1 MTKENPLPSAATHFV
16 RVEGLKKRF
25 GDFVALNGVSFD
37 VDDGSTLAL
46 LGPSGCGKTT
56 MLRCIAGLETAEEG
70 FIEIGGKVVFD
81 SSAGVNLM
89 PEQRE
94 LGIVFQ
100 SYAVWPHMTV
110 AENVGFPL
118 KVRRTPKAEI
128 RERVTRILQL
138 VGLGDWYDRPATQ
151 LSGGQQQRVALAR
164 ALVHEPRLVLFDEAL
179 SNLDAQL
186 REQMR
191 MELKILQDRLNFTA
205 IYVTHDQAEAF
216 ALAEHVVV
224 MNRGHIETAGLP
236 REVFH
241 RPQTPFVARF
251 LGLNV
256 HSGTVLSVG
265 ETPGVANHEPLDAD
279 DVYAEIRLPD
289 GDTLWGRVGQD
300 TPPTPGEAVLV
311 CLRREHLGLSAP
323 SAGATTAAAALGG
336 RNGFVGT
343 IRASSF
349 LGLTEEYVIDVSGGE
364 LRAILP
370 VVGLGAGDAVAVTIR
385 PCDCIILSENGATK
399 ATQRADQTHAS

>member
-1 MTKENPLPSAATHFV
+1 MTGKNAVPSTKFITV
-16 RVEGLKKRF
+16 RDLKKTF

-37 VDDGSTLAL
+37 VEDGSTLAL

-70 FIEIGGKVVFD
+70 YIEIDGRVVFD
-81 SSAGVNLM
+81 SGAGIDLM

-128 RERVTRILQL
+128 EDRVKRILDL
-138 VGLGDWYDRPATQ
+138 VGLGDWYGRSATL

-191 MELKILQDRLNFTA
+191 MELKVLQDRLGFTA
-205 IYVTHDQAEAF
+205 VYVTHDQAEAF
-216 ALAEHVVV
+216 ALAERIVV
-224 MNRGHIETAGLP
+224 MNRGNVETVGAP
-236 REVFH
+236 RDVFN
-241 RPQTPFVARF
+241 RPQTPFTAEF

-256 HSGTVLSVG
+256 DAGTVLRTADKPQTASHDGRGEG
-265 ETPGVANHEPLDAD
+265 ETFAEVSLAD
-279 DVYAEIRLPD
+279 GTV
-289 GDTLWGRVGQD
+289 LWGRVGQD
-300 TPPTPGEAVLV
+300 RLPGAGDEILV
-311 CLRREHLGLSAP
+311 CVRKEHL
-323 SAGATTAAAALGG
+323 TLGPADVDANG
-336 RNGFVGT
+336 RNGFSGR
-343 IRASSF
+343 IRAASF
-349 LGLTEEYVIDVSGGE
+349 LGLSEEYVIDVAGRE
-364 LRAILP
+364 MRAIQP
-370 VVGLGAGDAVAVTIR
+370 VGNLREGEAVGVSIA
-385 PCDCIILSENGATK
+385 PYDCIILSKGTDREARVQTK
-399 ATQRADQTHAS
+399 PAG

>member
-1 MTKENPLPSAATHFV
+1 MTGKNAVPSTKFITV
-16 RVEGLKKRF
+16 RDLKKTF

-37 VDDGSTLAL
+37 VEDGSTLAL

-70 FIEIGGKVVFD
+70 YIEIDGRVVFD
-81 SSAGVNLM
+81 SGAGIDLM

-128 RERVTRILQL
+128 EDRVKRILAL
-138 VGLGDWYDRPATQ
+138 VGLGDWYGRSATL

-191 MELKILQDRLNFTA
+191 MELKVLQDRLGFTA
-205 IYVTHDQAEAF
+205 VYVTHDQAEAF
-216 ALAEHVVV
+216 ALAERIVV
-224 MNRGHIETAGLP
+224 MNRGNVETVGAP
-236 REVFH
+236 RDVFN
-241 RPQTPFVARF
+241 RPQTPFTAEF

-256 HSGTVLSVG
+256 DAGTVLRTADKPETASHDGRGEG
-265 ETPGVANHEPLDAD
+265 ETFAEVSLAD
-279 DVYAEIRLPD
+279 GTV
-289 GDTLWGRVGQD
+289 LWGRVGQD
-300 TPPTPGEAVLV
+300 RRPKAGDEILV
-311 CLRREHLGLSAP
+311 CVRKEHL
-323 SAGATTAAAALGG
+323 ALDRADVDANG
-336 RNGFVGT
+336 RNGFSGR
-343 IRASSF
+343 IRAASF
-349 LGLTEEYVIDVSGGE
+349 LGLSEEYVIDVAGRE
-364 LRAILP
+364 MRAIQP
-370 VVGLGAGDAVAVTIR
+370 VGNLREGEAVGVSIT
-385 PCDCIILSENGATK
+385 PYDCIILSKGTDREARVQTK
-399 ATQRADQTHAS
+399 PAG